1 MARKSR
7 KCQIAKLHLPET
19 EQQNKKALVFQTGI
33 YARKSVD
40 EEKKGNGNESILT
53 QVSMLERYVET
64 HAEFQLVD
72 RYVDNGTTG
81 TNFDRPE
88 FNRLM
93 NEVRAGR
100 INCIIVKDLSRFGR
114 NYLEAGKLLEIVFPY
129 LDVRFIAIND
139 GYDSGADNNME
150 EKQFNASLSN
160 LVNDTYAKDISRA
173 INATYAENFE
183 QGNYM
188 GAYAAY
194 GYVRSEMDPHKLEID
209 YEVAENVK
217 MMFQMR
223 ADGCSYQEIADYLNK
238 NNIESPSNYKYRKG
252 ILKNKRFSKPCLW
265 GYDYVGRLLMNP
277 VYIGTIAQGRKQ
289 CRNETKKKIVVM
301 PQEKWHTKE
310 NMHEAIIS
318 EELWNAVQVRR
329 KEDQETYKR
338 NDGKYTKT
346 LGTENILRGKL
357 FCSLCG
363 KPLRR
368 GHQYYKGK
376 LLYSFYCVTR
386 DKDGQKCAN
395 RYQNEKKLFD
405 VIMKAV
411 QQQIRLAV
419 DAKHMLEDLSNVSA
433 CEQKETD
440 LKTAL
445 QTAESNRKKLMVKKT
460 NLYADYCDGIIAKD
474 DYMLLSED
482 FDAKIQ
488 IADTNI
494 ENLSVQLYQQRT
506 MGTKENRWV
515 KEFEQFRR
523 KKKLSK
529 DIVDA
534 LIDRINV
541 YSPYELEIVFN
552 YRDEY
557 NYLMAELEELRAGG
571 VSV

>member
-7 KCQIAKLHLPET
+7 KNQIAEMHLPKT
-19 EQQNKKALVFQTGI
+19 IQQNKVDVVFQTGI

-64 HAEFQLVD
+64 HVEFQLVD

-88 FNRLM
+88 FSRLM
-93 NEVRAGR
+93 DDIRAGR
-100 INCIIVKDLSRFGR
+100 INCVIVKDLSRFGR
-114 NYLEAGKLLEIVFPY
+114 NYLETGKLLEIVFPY
-129 LDVRFIAIND
+129 LNVRFIAIND
-139 GYDSGADNNME
+139 GYDSGADNME

-160 LVNDTYAKDISRA
+160 LANDTYAKDISRA

-194 GYVRSEMDPHKLEID
+194 GYVRSEADPHKLEID

-217 MMFQMR
+217 IMFQMR

-252 ILKNKRFSKPCLW
+252 ILKNKRFAKPCLW
-265 GYDYVGRLLMNP
+265 GHDYVGRLLINP
-277 VYIGTIAQGRKQ
+277 VYIGTIAQGRQQ
-289 CRNETKKKIVVM
+289 CRNETHKKIVVM

-318 EELWNAVQVRR
+318 EELWNAVQTRR
-329 KEDQETYKR
+329 KEDQENYKR

-346 LGTENILRGKL
+346 LGTENILKGKL

-368 GHQYYKGK
+368 GHQHYKGK
-376 LLYSFYCVTR
+376 LIYSFYCVTR
-386 DKDGQKCAN
+386 DKNGKKCAN
-395 RYQNEKKLFD
+395 RYQNEKELFN

-411 QQQIRLAV
+411 KQQVRLAV
-419 DAKHMLEDLSNVSA
+419 DAKKLLEDLTNVSI
-433 CEQKETD
+433 CNRKEME
-440 LKTAL
+440 LKTEL
-445 QTAESNRKKLMVKKT
+445 QAAESDRKKLMMKKT
-460 NLYADYCDGIIAKD
+460 NLYSDFCDGTITKD
-474 DYMLLSED
+474 DYLLLAENYD
-482 FDAKIQ
+482 TKIQ
-488 IADTNI
+488 TADDNI
-494 ENLSVQLYQQRT
+494 ETLSVQLYKQKT
-506 MGTKENRWV
+506 MGNSENKWLR
-515 KEFEQFRR
+515 EFEQFRR

-529 DIVDA
+529 DMVDA

-541 YSPYELEIVFN
+541 YGAYELEIVFN

-557 NYLMAELEELRAGG
+557 NYLMAELEEFRAGG
-571 VSV
+571 VSA

>member
-173 INATYAENFE
+173 INAVYKENFK
-183 QGNYM
+183 QGNFM
-188 GAYAAY
+188 GPSAPY
-194 GYVRSEMDPHKLEID
+194 GYIRSKADPHRFEID
-209 YEVAENVK
+209 FEVVENVK
-217 MMFQMR
+217 IIFQMR
-223 ADGCSYQEIADYLNK
+223 ADGCSNQEIADYLNK

-252 ILKNKRFSKPCLW
+252 LLKDKRYAKPCLW
-265 GYDYVGRLLMNP
+265 RSDYLSHMLVNP
-277 VYIGTIAQGRKQ
+277 AYIGTIAQGRQQ
-289 CRNETKKKIVVM
+289 CRNDTKRKMVIM
-301 PQEKWHTKE
+301 PQEQWYVKE

-318 EELWNAVQVRR
+318 HEVWQAVQERH
-329 KEDQETYKR
+329 KTDMEIHQR

-411 QQQIRLAV
+411 QQQIHLAV

-488 IADTNI
+488 IADANI

-557 NYLMAELEELRAGG
+557 NYLMAELEGLRAGG